1 MASFRDFLNFFT
13 PVGSGGGGGG
23 TPTGGIDVGTSG
35 VHPTTSGGDV
45 QLLPNTGGNSYND
58 RMNGFDPKSQAD
70 NQAGLDQFIDLLAN
84 DDVGQFLGDT
94 LTGGALSEIE
104 AARENNRIMQTALKD
119 AGQITTEMYER
130 NLGIIDTHYAEAEFQ
145 TNRAYL
151 ASGAISKEM
160 YEKNNEMITGKY
172 NKAVLDQNKAAL
184 ASGSITRSM
193 YYKNLE
199 AVSDGYTKA
208 AESQQAYADAGKAAL
223 DKQLGMLDDFDKK
236 ADPFVN
242 VHGDRPDAYTPGEFK
257 FEITPEMQQKIDA
270 ARNAVETSA
279 SAKGLLGSSG
289 ALQKIQQDSANIAQ
303 QGIDNQFGQYIQK
316 EGLRKDA
323 ADSASNRY
331 TSERAFDY
339 GVYSDDVRNSIDHL
353 TNKYNA
359 LSGVTGMGSTAAGNI
374 GNIQMGQSDA
384 ISGLGSGLSTN
395 LTNINTG
402 LATNLGNLATGE
414 SAAQV
419 ANSTNYGNNMAD
431 MTSTFGANMGNLAVN
446 QGSVLTGLGTDAA
459 NTQANLVMSAADANM
474 AKNNAVARAKGG
486 AGGEILDKAIKL
498 LPLIP

>member
-1 MASFRDFLNFFT
+1 MTFNDIIDFLI
-13 PVGSGGGGGG
+13 GGGGGG
-23 TPTGGIDVGTSG
+23 GNTGAPDVSTG
-35 VHPTTSGGDV
+35 VHPTSSGGDIE
-45 QLLPNTGGNSYND
+45 LLPDIHDDRRIEPPGG
-58 RMNGFDPKSQAD
+58 GFDPKGN
-70 NQAGLDQFIDLLAN
+70 NQVGQDIIDGLFN
-84 DDVGQFLGDT
+84 NDVGEFLGNAITD
-94 LTGGALSEIE
+94 GALAEIE
-104 AARENNRIMQTALKD
+104 AARENNRIMQQSLKD
-119 AGQITTEMYER
+119 AGKITTEMYER
-130 NLGIIDTHYAEAEFQ
+130 NLGIIDKHYAEAEFQ

-151 ASGAISKEM
+151 ASGAITKEM
-160 YEKNNEMITGKY
+160 YQNNNEMITGKY
-172 NKAVLDQNKAAL
+172 NKAVLDQNKTAL
-184 ASGSITRSM
+184 ASGSITRDM
-193 YYKNLE
+193 YNKNIQ
-199 AVSDGYTKA
+199 AISDGYTEA
-208 AESQQAYADAGKAAL
+208 AESQQPYADAGKAAL
-223 DKQLGMLDDFDKK
+223 DKQLAMLGDFDKK

-242 VHGDRPDAYTPGEFK
+242 VHGDRPEAYTPGEFK

-303 QGIDNQFGQYIQK
+303 QGIDNQFGQYIQN

-359 LSGVTGMGSTAAGNI
+359 LSGVSGMGSTAAGNI
-374 GNIQMGQSDA
+374 GNIQMGKSDA
-384 ISGLGSGLSTN
+384 ISGLGSGLATN

-419 ANSTNYGNNMAD
+419 ANSQNYGNNMAD

-446 QGSVLTGLGTDAA
+446 QGSVLTGLGSDAA
-459 NTQANLVMSAADANM
+459 NTQANLAMSAANAEM
-474 AKNNAVARAKGG
+474 AKNNAVAQATGG
-486 AGGEILDKAIKL
+486 AGASLLDKAIKIAPL
-498 LPLIP
+498 LIP